1 MTVIDYI
8 TLIEP
13 IRALW
18 RWLWAWKFRRIFGK
32 DAGDN
37 YHIIYYQKYVQD
49 RRTVFISPEPKVKR
63 SLYRHS
69 TNLTTINSCAT
80 TRSIGHLVYS
90 FGTKVKTPP
99 AISSDFDTD
108 EKMDISFIS
117 IGGVTNL
124 KSCDV
129 LKEVSCFLNFS
140 GDSIKHGD
148 SKLITA
154 ALPDTDCGFIIKV
167 HPSSNP
173 KRTWLCCAGVGE
185 WGTSG
190 AAWFLAMK
198 WKDICKWAK
207 DKPFAIITKTA
218 IGSDESTQ
226 LVHRFLTPE
235 EIEDV
240 IRKTTSTVTKT
251 TTKTETER
259 STSTAAPSAS
269 M

>member
-1 MTVIDYI
+1 MAVIDCI
-8 TLIEP
+8 TFLIKS
-13 IRALW
+13 IRMLW
-18 RWLWAWKFRRIFGK
+18 HWLWTWKFRQIFGK

-37 YHIIYYQKYVQD
+37 YHIIYYQKYVPD
-49 RRTVFISPEPKVKR
+49 RRIVFIGPKPKVKR

-90 FGTKVKTPP
+90 FGTKAKTPP
-99 AISSDFDTD
+99 AISSDSDTD

-117 IGGVTNL
+117 IGGLTNL

-129 LKEVSCFLNFS
+129 LKEAACFLNFS
-140 GDSIKHGD
+140 GDSIVQGNT
-148 SKLITA
+148 KLITA
-154 ALPDTDCGFIIKV
+154 TLPDTDCGFIIKI

-198 WKDICKWAK
+198 WKEIYKWTK
-207 DKPFAIITKTA
+207 DKSFAIITKTA

-226 LVHRFLTPE
+226 LVHRFLRFSE
-235 EIEDV
+235 
-240 IRKTTSTVTKT
+240 TSEFTKL
-251 TTKTETER
+251 
-259 STSTAAPSAS
+259 
-269 M
+269 